1 MEEFLPAMFGD
12 RVNEISKKTVPLY
25 IAEGLL
31 LDKQKIKA
39 DVATMI
45 AEVVHKERK
54 NLRAEITLQV
64 NNAIAN
70 CPLQIKFD
78 KLAPSTTPCRPT
90 AIRPKDHDDHQDDAY
105 PEGENSTK
113 RQKTS
118 EHGTYTVGESSLEQ
132 YMGQE
137 PNPSDL
143 DDDEVPAEEVS
154 PELMEETSEEIDE
167 AQLKKVVDDMM
178 RQRCNSG
185 EEHHHHIDQIFSL
198 SKLPKRSKSS
208 TNDSAKPRPV
218 LLEVSKCRRKFNVYA
233 QYGVEHWKN
242 MWAKTSY
249 ELGHENKFITELIVR
264 RANEK
269 IDLITE
275 PDYKYL
281 NKNDIKDLYLLC
293 INGKVDNYRETRH
306 GELPV
311 EIGMIYENSK
321 KEKRV
326 MIHKEIYKFCD
337 ATIKRV
343 LEKLNKYN
351 KDVKYGYVDPSP
363 SYADAE

>member
-1 MEEFLPAMFGD
+1 MEEFLPAIFGD

-31 LDKQKIKA
+31 LDKQKTQA

-137 PNPSDL
+137 PNPSDS

-185 EEHHHHIDQIFSL
+185 EEHHHHIDQMQNYLKNDIFG
-198 SKLPKRSKSS
+198 KVGR
-208 TNDSAKPRPV
+208 
-218 LLEVSKCRRKFNVYA
+218 KCC
-233 QYGVEHWKN
+233 
-242 MWAKTSY
+242 
-249 ELGHENKFITELIVR
+249 HENKFIIELIVR